1 MNSFRFHM
9 HSAFWLAL
17 KDLRCEWRSR
27 RTFPAMALLGG
38 LLVVMVALQLDIPLP
53 LRRGVGGGLF
63 WLTVFFA
70 GTLMLDRTLGAERD
84 EGCYDALRLYPFG
97 SLSIYLAKLAVNFLT
112 VVALEFILAPA
123 LVVFADVPLLDR
135 PLPLALIALLAN
147 LGFAAVGTVLGA
159 ATSGIS
165 QRGGLVAVL
174 SLPLLAPVILAASE
188 ATRATLAGPA
198 DAGWVRPAQLL
209 ACFALLFTT
218 LGGLVFAATLED

>member
-1 MNSFRFHM
+1 MNSFRYHM
-9 HSAFWLAL
+9 QAAYWLTL
-17 KDLRCEWRSR
+17 KDLRSEWRSR
-27 RTFPAMALLGG
+27 RTFPAMGLLGG
-38 LLVVMVALQLDIPLP
+38 LLVIMVALQLDIPAP

-63 WLTVFFA
+63 WLTAYFA
-70 GTLMLDRTLGAERD
+70 GTLMLDRALGAERE

-97 SLSIYLAKLAVNFLT
+97 SISIYLAKLTVNFLT
-112 VVALEFILAPA
+112 VAALEIVLAPA

-135 PLPLALIALLAN
+135 PLPLILVALLSN

-165 QRGGLVAVL
+165 QRGGVVAVL
-174 SLPLLAPVILAASE
+174 SLPLLTPVILAASE
-188 ATRATLAGPA
+188 ATRATLAGPL
-198 DAGWVRPAQLL
+198 DEGWIRPAQLL